1 MTSILDEIT
10 IEEIKNDLFTEIERI
25 TMLRDICEVI
35 SNNEVSEI
43 DDFNQFTYEKLESIT
58 EKLRKINTKIIGYEI
73 QEHKKETNP

>member
-35 SNNEVSEI
+35 SNNDISEI
-43 DDFNQFTYEKLESIT
+43 DDFKILTYEKLESIT
-58 EKLRKINTKIIGYEI
+58 ERLRKINTKIIGYEI
-73 QEHKKETNP
+73 QEHKKEANT